1 MSAVYVSL
9 RLLRFWDFSSLGS
22 FARSRFICTTILL
35 LVAAASITYFP
46 RFSRHIFTFLLACS
60 SRGDSAQALHCC
72 SECTHS
78 TSGSIRS
85 VCFASQPQPRPS
97 VHRRS
102 VHFQRHIFPCIFMLD
117 IKKSGKTSKHTHPAS
132 HRKVASALRRGECA
146 APAAFSGERPFRLD
160 CGARYALLVVVVD
173 TETATVVR
181 PRPGRAVSV
190 VVSRRIS
197 L

>member
-1 MSAVYVSL
+1 MHMSAVYVSP

-35 LVAAASITYFP
+35 LAAAGITYFP
-46 RFSRHIFTFLLACS
+46 RFSRHIFTFLQACS
-60 SRGDSAQALHCC
+60 SRGDSTQALHCC

-102 VHFQRHIFPCIFMLD
+102 VHFQRHIFPYIFMLD
-117 IKKSGKTSKHTHPAS
+117 IKKERKNKQTHS
-132 HRKVASALRRGECA
+132 
-146 APAAFSGERPFRLD
+146 
-160 CGARYALLVVVVD
+160 
-173 TETATVVR
+173 
-181 PRPGRAVSV
+181 PGVP
-190 VVSRRIS
+190 
-197 L
+197 